1 MANNNQIYIL
11 YLTFGNHVD
20 LLSKSLYKSS
30 RNLLG
35 TKQ

>member
-1 MANNNQIYIL
+1 MSNNNQIYIL

-20 LLSKSLYKSS
+20 LLSKSVYKSA
-30 RNLLG
+30 RNLLR